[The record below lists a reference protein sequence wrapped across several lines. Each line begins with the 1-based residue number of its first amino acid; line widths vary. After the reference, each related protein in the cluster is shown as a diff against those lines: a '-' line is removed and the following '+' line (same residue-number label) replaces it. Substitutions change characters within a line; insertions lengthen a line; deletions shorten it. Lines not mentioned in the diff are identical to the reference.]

1 MRVLIFSTLFAL
13 LSISKC
19 PSSYPSMLKS
29 DQLEQELLISPI
41 TKISNYFISSV
52 LTESSDSGGSA
63 DTERKAA
70 VKTIPTLGH
79 QPVILGGLYSAVE
92 DEFLPGKT
100 LLLLFLL
107 FLYFFFLLLLL
118 LSSTPTQSP
127 SQD

>member
-1 MRVLIFSTLFAL
+1 MRFSSPPTQTL
-13 LSISKC
+13 LSPGQKIRSNLGSLPLKYFLPSLLNSFLASKLYRH
-19 PSSYPSMLKS
+19 SH
-29 DQLEQELLISPI
+29 
-41 TKISNYFISSV
+41 YFTVIISSV

-100 LLLLFLL
+100 SLSSFLL
-107 FLYFFFLLLLL
+107 FFYFFFLLLLL
-118 LSSTPTQSP
+118 L
-127 SQD
+127 